1 MCCGGLY
8 LEYPPIL
15 AIDDLVPNS
24 MAVQAAV
31 QMHGGVH
38 GEDSLVATRT
48 EQVKCCQSLV
58 CLLQSLTGA
67 RTTIELRN
75 EITVEGTVTSVD
87 LHMKYIKINTS
98 LRFPFIVLACMVACH
113 NIGSTT
119 VDGILIPKLEWNG
132 MGKFGPKLR
141 SLLSKF

>member
-1 MCCGGLY
+1 MCTY
-8 LEYPPIL
+8 LL
-15 AIDDLVPNS
+15 AVDDLVPNS

-67 RTTIELRN
+67 RTTIDLRN
-75 EITVEGTVTSVD
+75 EIAVEGTVTSVD
-87 LHMKYIKINTS
+87 LHMKYIKIITS
-98 LRFPFIVLACMVACH
+98 LSMRFPFVVLACMH
-113 NIGSTT
+113 G
-119 VDGILIPKLEWNG
+119 LLMEFRFPKWNG
-132 MGKFGPKLR
+132 TRKFLVPNSDR
-141 SLLSKF
+141 